1 MKKIKLV
8 RLIHRICS
16 IIMACVV
23 FNQFN
28 FFDGE
33 LAEQTSFLLLLGL
46 WLVFGITIS
55 MPIAG
60 VGFFIH
66 TFAFYKDRRYT
77 PRATIKEEK
86 LYGEYPYSAE
96 IENEIWS
103 GIKFTIALGYI
114 VAAILIISQLKYC
127 F

>member
-60 VGFFIH
+60 VGFLYILLLSI
-66 TFAFYKDRRYT
+66 RIEGI
-77 PRATIKEEK
+77 PRV
-86 LYGEYPYSAE
+86 P
-96 IENEIWS
+96 
-103 GIKFTIALGYI
+103 
-114 VAAILIISQLKYC
+114 Q
-127 F
+127 

>member
-16 IIMACVV
+16 IIMAWVV

-28 FFDGE
+28 FFDGG
-33 LAEQTSFLLLLGL
+33 LADQTSFLLLFGL
-46 WLVFGITIS
+46 WLVFGMATS
-55 MPIAG
+55 TPIAG

-66 TFAFYKDRRYT
+66 TFAFYKDRKYT

-86 LYGEYPYSAE
+86 LYGKYPYSAE
-96 IENEIWS
+96 IDNEIWS

-114 VAAILIISQLKYC
+114 VAAILIISQLNYR